1 VSSEEL
7 LVDKTQLL
15 GLSVPEM
22 TVLVGGMRALGANY
36 DDSSKGIFTDKVGV
50 LTNDFFVNLLDIN
63 TIWEAK
69 DENEMEFIGKE
80 RKSGKEKYTA
90 SRIDLLFGSN
100 SQLRAIAELYAQ
112 DDAKEKFIGD
122 FILAW
127 NKVMDADRFDI
138 NNL

>member
-1 VSSEEL
+1 
-7 LVDKTQLL
+7 
-15 GLSVPEM
+15 M
-22 TVLVGGMRALGANY
+22 TVLIGGMRVLGANY
-36 DDSSKGIFTDKVGV
+36 DDSSKGIFTDKVGM

-63 TIWEAK
+63 TVWEAK
-69 DENEMEFIGKE
+69 DEDEMEFVGKD
-80 RKSGKEKYTA
+80 RKSGKEKYIA

-127 NKVMDADRFDI
+127 NKVMDADRFDTI
-138 NNL
+138 